1 MRRGRKGRRK
11 RAQRGGLVGVA
22 LGGLGMTLAKALAGT
37 AASTLIP
44 AVGKAIVSGFK
55 RPPRYTPT
63 NPAYMAKEREMAG
76 RAGKLLAD
84 KVRSLQRGRGRK
96 WYSDGYGGISGIG
109 VLRGLM
115 KAPTKFMRAKRS

>member
-1 MRRGRKGRRK
+1 MSATVGRLYGMKMWRRGRRGRRRK
-11 RAQRGGLVGVA
+11 RAQRGGLAGVA
-22 LGGLGMTLAKALAGT
+22 LGGLGAMLAKSLAGT

-44 AVGKAIVSGFK
+44 AVGKAIASRFS

-84 KVRSLQRGRGRK
+84 KVRQMGHKYRGKRG
-96 WYSDGYGGISGIG
+96 
-109 VLRGLM
+109 
-115 KAPTKFMRAKRS
+115 